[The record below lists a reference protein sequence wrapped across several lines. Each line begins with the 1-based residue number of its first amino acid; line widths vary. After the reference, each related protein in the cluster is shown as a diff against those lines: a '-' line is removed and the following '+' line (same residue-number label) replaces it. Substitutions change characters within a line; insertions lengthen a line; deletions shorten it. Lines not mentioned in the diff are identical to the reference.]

1 MWGLAATVWLPVIYI
16 GLAFTAMAAVS
27 MLVFTLHVIR
37 SSRVDFI
44 RAALVLKNAK
54 DRTLLNKVLRESLD
68 HAEDMHMG
76 KSVKNAAMKLEDKRQ
91 TQSNRKDARLKSLKK
106 RYDKES
112 RHTTSCGR

>member
-1 MWGLAATVWLPVIYI
+1 MIYI

-37 SSRVDFI
+37 SSCVDFI

-68 HAEDMHMG
+68 RMQKIAPF
-76 KSVKNAAMKLEDKRQ
+76 
-91 TQSNRKDARLKSLKK
+91 
-106 RYDKES
+106 
-112 RHTTSCGR
+112 

>member
-1 MWGLAATVWLPVIYI
+1 MIYI
-16 GLAFTAMAAVS
+16 GLAFTAMAAES

-68 HAEDMHMG
+68 HAEDMHRG
-76 KSVKNAAMKLEDKRQ
+76 KSVKNAARKLKIC
-91 TQSNRKDARLKSLKK
+91 TKMLWIRKVGCVSSERRK
-106 RYDKES
+106 
-112 RHTTSCGR
+112 TGTC